1 MLKTIFT
8 SLIKGYQKTLSPDH
22 GYFKRY
28 HPGGYCRY
36 QPTCSDYSIM
46 AIEKYGVVKGVAKG
60 CYRILRCNPWSQ
72 GGLDL
77 P

>member
-1 MLKTIFT
+1 MVKILIFI
-8 SLIKGYQKTLSPDH
+8 IKLYQKSLSPDH

-28 HPGGYCRY
+28 HPGGYCRF
-36 QPTCSDYSIM
+36 QPTCSDYGII
-46 AIEKYGVVKGVAKG
+46 ALNKYGVLKGGAKAV
-60 CYRILRCNPWSQ
+60 YRICRCNPWNA